1 MYNRPMGKDTLLVGD
16 YREGLSEDVKS
27 VKNTFPGAYGY
38 QQLGKKQEGDISSFY
53 ALTRGNTHP
62 CYIPLFE
69 NATIKFAV
77 AQEFGTFPIAV
88 LGFINSLGKVVN
100 TFKTSLG

>member
-38 QQLGKKQEGDISSFY
+38 QQLGTFTIVVLTWSNCNKLGKKQEGDISSFY

-62 CYIPLFE
+62 CASNL
-69 NATIKFAV
+69 
-77 AQEFGTFPIAV
+77 
-88 LGFINSLGKVVN
+88 
-100 TFKTSLG
+100 